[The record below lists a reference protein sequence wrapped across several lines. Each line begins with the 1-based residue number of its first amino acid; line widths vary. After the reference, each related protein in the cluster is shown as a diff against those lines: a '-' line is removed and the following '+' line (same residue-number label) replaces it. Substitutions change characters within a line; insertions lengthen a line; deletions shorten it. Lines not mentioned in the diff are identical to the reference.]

1 MYGIKQV
8 LTENLN
14 EPGDKLV
21 SVELGDLRHLV
32 ENIRCEYHELNKAI
46 ERANAIA
53 PHLDVVDLSRTKHRL
68 ENMYTIL
75 TGLSIDEIMK

>member
-1 MYGIKQV
+1 VYGIKQV
-8 LTENLN
+8 LIENLN
-14 EPGDKLV
+14 EPGDKIV

-46 ERANAIA
+46 EKANSIA
-53 PHLDVVDLSRTKHRL
+53 PNLNVIELSQTKNRL
-68 ENMYTIL
+68 QNMYKIL

>member
-8 LTENLN
+8 LVENSN
-14 EPGDKLV
+14 EPGDKVV

-46 ERANAIA
+46 EKASSIVPN
-53 PHLDVVDLSRTKHRL
+53 LNVVELSQTKHRL
-68 ENMYTIL
+68 QNMYKIL
-75 TGLSIDEIMK
+75 TGLNIDQIMK

>member
-8 LTENLN
+8 LIENSN
-14 EPGDKLV
+14 EPGDKIV

-46 ERANAIA
+46 EKAIYNA
-53 PHLDVVDLSRTKHRL
+53 PNLNVVELSQTKHRL
-68 ENMYTIL
+68 QNMYTIL